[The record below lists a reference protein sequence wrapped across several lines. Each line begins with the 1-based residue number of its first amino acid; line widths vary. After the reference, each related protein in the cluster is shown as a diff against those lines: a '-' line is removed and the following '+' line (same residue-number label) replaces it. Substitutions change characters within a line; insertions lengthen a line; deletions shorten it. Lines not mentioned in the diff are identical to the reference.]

1 MASPCQGVIDPH
13 EEDGQ
18 QVISDSATD
27 TTYVDPPS
35 PAYYEDKLFDTSD
48 VILNRDDSL
57 VPYAR
62 VRQAFRAA
70 GKDLRT
76 ADYLMKAP
84 AGETISNYYSLGILD
99 NYKALLQRT
108 DVRLKAFVIFEPPVV
123 DPRLYKAL
131 PELTAAFECVY
142 VHNTTGDGYSLEGVD
157 ASRLRQLYWP
167 QPRDDVIA
175 PYWERTERLDRIV
188 VIKGNHIPRKVPN
201 ELYSKRIEAMAAL
214 APLGVVD
221 LYGRGWAKWWSR
233 ASMWL
238 PYWKNRKTLMSIYKG
253 ACDSKYEV
261 LSQYKFSLCFE
272 NMAMKGYVTEKI
284 FDCLYAGTVPIY
296 LGATDISGLLPEAAY
311 VDCRRFASWIKMQE
325 FLVRMTEL
333 ELQAMRQAGRAFL
346 SSPQGEKYANALFP
360 IFEFDMPNQDNDAQ
374 KH

>member
-1 MASPCQGVIDPH
+1 VIPDNASD
-13 EEDGQ
+13 
-18 QVISDSATD
+18 A
-27 TTYVDPPS
+27 TYVDPPS
-35 PAYYEDKLFDTSD
+35 PAYYEDRLFDTSNA
-48 VILNRDDSL
+48 ILNRDDSL

-62 VRQAFRAA
+62 VRETFRAA

-84 AGETISNYYSLGILD
+84 AGTAISNYYSLGVLD
-99 NYKALLQRT
+99 NYKALLQRV
-108 DVRLKAFVIFEPPVV
+108 DVRLKSFVIFEPPVV

-142 VHNTTGDGYSLEGVD
+142 VHNTIGDGYSLEGVD
-157 ASRLRQLYWP
+157 VARLRHLYWP
-167 QPRDDVIA
+167 QPRDEVINH
-175 PYWERTERLDRIV
+175 YWERTERLDRIV
-188 VIKGNHIPRKVPN
+188 VINGNHIPRKAPN
-201 ELYSKRIEAMAAL
+201 ELYSKRIEAMVAL
-214 APLGVVD
+214 AQLGVVD

-284 FDCLYAGTVPIY
+284 FDCIYAGVVPLY
-296 LGATDISGLLPEAAY
+296 LGATNISDLIPEAAY
-311 VDCRRFASWIKMQE
+311 VDCRCFDSFLKMQA
-325 FLVRMTEL
+325 FLVQMTGPEF
-333 ELQAMRQAGRAFL
+333 QAIREAGRVFL
-346 SSPQGEKYANALFP
+346 SSPQGAKYSNSLFSV
-360 IFEFDMPNQDNDAQ
+360 FGCQT
-374 KH
+374 

>member
-1 MASPCQGVIDPH
+1 MIPDNAS
-13 EEDGQ
+13 
-18 QVISDSATD
+18 D

-35 PAYYEDKLFDTSD
+35 PAYYEDRLFDTSD
-48 VILNRDDSL
+48 AVLNRDDSL

-84 AGETISNYYSLGILD
+84 AGTAISNYYSLGVLD

-131 PELTAAFECVY
+131 PELTAAFERVY
-142 VHNTTGDGYSLEGVD
+142 VHNIMGDGYSLEGVD

-167 QPRDDVIA
+167 QPRDEVILQC
-175 PYWERTERLDRIV
+175 WERSERLERIV
-188 VIKGNHIPRKVPN
+188 VINGNHIPRKVPN
-201 ELYSKRIEAMAAL
+201 ELYSKRIEAMAGL

-238 PYWKNRKTLMSIYKG
+238 PYWKHRKTLMSIYKG
-253 ACDSKYEV
+253 PCDSKYEV

-272 NMAMKGYVTEKI
+272 NMAMAGYVTEKI
-284 FDCLYAGTVPIY
+284 FDCLYAGTIPIY
-296 LGATDISGLLPEAAY
+296 LGAPDINSLIPAQIY
-311 VDCRRFASWIKMQE
+311 IDCRKFTSWDEMWHEINSISDSQASRIRE
-325 FLVRMTEL
+325 
-333 ELQAMRQAGRAFL
+333 AGRAYINSKEFSKYYGSLL
-346 SSPQGEKYANALFP
+346 SVFNV
-360 IFEFDMPNQDNDAQ
+360 Q
-374 KH
+374 K

>member
-1 MASPCQGVIDPH
+1 MIPDNAPDM
-13 EEDGQ
+13 
-18 QVISDSATD
+18 
-27 TTYVDPPS
+27 TYVDPPS
-35 PAYYEDKLFDTSD
+35 PAYYEDRLFDISNAT
-48 VILNRDDSL
+48 LNRDDSL

-84 AGETISNYYSLGILD
+84 KGEAVSNYYSLGVLD
-99 NYKALLQRT
+99 NYKALLERA
-108 DVRLKAFVIFEPPVV
+108 DVCLKAFIIFEPPVV

-131 PELTAAFECVY
+131 PELTAAFETVY
-142 VHNTTGDGYSLEGVD
+142 VHNTIGDGYSLKGVD
-157 ASRLRQLYWP
+157 LSKLRQLYWP
-167 QPRDDVIA
+167 QPRDEVILQC
-175 PYWERTERLDRIV
+175 WERSERLDRIV
-188 VIKGNHIPRKVPN
+188 VINGNHIPRKVPH

-238 PYWKNRKTLMSIYKG
+238 PYWRNRKTLMSIYKG

-284 FDCLYAGTVPIY
+284 FDCLYSGTIPLY
-296 LGATDISGLLPEAAY
+296 LGAPDIAALVPSNTY
-311 VDCRRFASWIKMQE
+311 VDCRAFKSWSEAYDAMMKITPAEIMKM
-325 FLVRMTEL
+325 RN
-333 ELQAMRQAGRAFL
+333 AGRNFIRSEDGLKFYDSLNHVFFA
-346 SSPQGEKYANALFP
+346 
-360 IFEFDMPNQDNDAQ
+360 D
-374 KH
+374 

>member
-1 MASPCQGVIDPH
+1 M
-13 EEDGQ
+13 
-18 QVISDSATD
+18 ISDNLSEI
-27 TTYVDPPS
+27 TYVDPPS
-35 PAYYEDKLFDTSD
+35 PAYYGDKLFDISD
-48 VILNRDDSL
+48 AILNRDDSL

-84 AGETISNYYSLGILD
+84 ASESISNYYSLGVLY
-99 NYKALLQRT
+99 NYKALRQRA
-108 DVRLKAFVIFEPPVV
+108 DVCLKAFVIFEPPVV
-123 DPRLYKAL
+123 DPRLSKAL

-142 VHNTTGDGYSLEGVD
+142 VHNTIGDGYSLEGVD

-167 QPRDDVIA
+167 QPRAEVIA

-188 VIKGNHIPRKVPN
+188 VINGNHIPRKVPN
-201 ELYSKRIEAMAAL
+201 ELYSKRIEAMVAL
-214 APLGVVD
+214 ARLGVVD

-238 PYWKNRKTLMSIYKG
+238 PYWKNRWALMSIYKG
-253 ACDSKYEV
+253 ACDSKYEA

-284 FDCLYAGTVPIY
+284 FDCFYAGTIPLY
-296 LGATDISGLLPEAAY
+296 LGATDITDLIPADAY
-311 VDCRRFASWIKMQE
+311 IDCRRLSSWEQISYAIAKLSIE
-325 FLVRMTEL
+325 KTESL
-333 ELQAMRQAGRAFL
+333 KNAGREFVQ
-346 SSPQGEKYANALFP
+346 SPEGLRYFNSLTQ
-360 IFEFDMPNQDNDAQ
+360 IFNV
-374 KH
+374 